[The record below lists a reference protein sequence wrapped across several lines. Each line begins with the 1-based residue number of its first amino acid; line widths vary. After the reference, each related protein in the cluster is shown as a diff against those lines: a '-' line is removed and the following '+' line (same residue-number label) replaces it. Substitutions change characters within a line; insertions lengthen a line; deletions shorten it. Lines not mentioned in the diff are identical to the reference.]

1 MKSFLIELS
10 KGRLTSG
17 TLGDKTWLE
26 GTEKLVYLFTHED
39 KQAQERVTGRGFMMS
54 RTVKVEAWFGGSG

>member
-26 GTEKLVYLFTHED
+26 GAEKLVYLFTHED
-39 KQAQERVTGRGFMMS
+39 KKAQERVTGRGLMS
-54 RTVKVEAWFGGSG
+54 STVKVEAWFGGSG

>member
-1 MKSFLIELS
+1 MKSFLIELW

-26 GTEKLVYLFTHED
+26 GVETLVRFCLHED
-39 KQAQERVTGRGFMMS
+39 KQAQERVTGRGLTS
-54 RTVKVEAWFGGSG
+54 RTVKVQAWFGGSG